1 MLRKTKNVGIYKSGR
16 PIGGESL
23 HTFRHEGTT
32 RLLPAAQG
40 TSEAAEQIG
49 ALDAPAIKKRDLG
62 TGSNANR
69 LRGGQWRHI
78 W

>member
-16 PIGGESL
+16 PTGDAGV
-23 HTFRHEGTT
+23 HTFTHEGTT

-40 TSEAAEQIG
+40 TAEAAERIG
-49 ALDAPAIKKRDLG
+49 ALDALASKKRGIG

-69 LRGGQWRHI
+69 LKGGQWRHA